1 MADAVCL
8 SRHQCVVTGLISP
21 SVLQPLMTTSTVE
34 LLSQSGYCYYYWKCQ
49 DYSAAITQLRGHCTK
64 SRSKAVAQLNADV
77 CWPSEWT
84 AQSQPY
90 DWRKRRDCQKWETGP
105 SLWWQTIPCLR
116 CSHRKGAVAK
126 GTRRVNGYC
135 SVVVSAELRQQRATI
150 SDVRQVCNVGDRQK
164 ECSDKHRDS
173 AIALS
178 PHFVGLIIC
187 WASVLVRDVYSV
199 SPFNEVII
207 FSGKSH
213 CCNSTAL
220 LPMSSLNCC

>member
-49 DYSAAITQLRGHCTK
+49 DYSAAITQLWGHCTK

-126 GTRRVNGYC
+126 GSPTSQRLLQCRG
-135 SVVVSAELRQQRATI
+135 VSRAETATSDDFWCPTSMQCWRQTKGMF
-150 SDVRQVCNVGDRQK
+150 RQ
-164 ECSDKHRDS
+164 
-173 AIALS
+173 A
-178 PHFVGLIIC
+178 
-187 WASVLVRDVYSV
+187 
-199 SPFNEVII
+199 
-207 FSGKSH
+207 
-213 CCNSTAL
+213 
-220 LPMSSLNCC
+220 